1 MLMAFVAI
9 LTGFISLVWSA
20 NRFVEGAAVTS
31 KYSGMPP
38 LLIGMVVV
46 GFGTSAPEMIVSAI
60 AAFDDN
66 PDLALGNALGSNIV
80 NIGLILGVTALI
92 SPIIV
97 NSDIIRKE
105 LPIFLGV
112 GVIAGAFF
120 WDGAL
125 EAVESMLL
133 LFTFFILIGWTIV
146 VALKSQGDS
155 LEKELLQDMNQQTMS
170 LGRAI
175 MWLLVGLMLL
185 IISSRVLVWGA
196 VSMAESMG
204 VSDLIIGLT
213 IVALGTSLPELA
225 ASVIAAR
232 KGEHDLA
239 IGNVIGSNMFNV
251 LAVVGIAGV
260 ISPMSQIA
268 PDVIT
273 RDWIVMMLM
282 TGILLVM
289 AYGVKGQG
297 RINRM
302 EGGLLLV
309 SFVAYNLWL
318 VLSVMA

>member
-1 MLMAFVAI
+1 MLMAFIAI

-125 EAVESMLL
+125 EAVEAMLL
-133 LFTFFILIGWTIV
+133 LFIFFILIGWTIV

-185 IISSRVLVWGA
+185 IISSRVLV
-196 VSMAESMG
+196 
-204 VSDLIIGLT
+204 
-213 IVALGTSLPELA
+213 
-225 ASVIAAR
+225 
-232 KGEHDLA
+232 
-239 IGNVIGSNMFNV
+239 
-251 LAVVGIAGV
+251 
-260 ISPMSQIA
+260 
-268 PDVIT
+268 
-273 RDWIVMMLM
+273 
-282 TGILLVM
+282 
-289 AYGVKGQG
+289 
-297 RINRM
+297 
-302 EGGLLLV
+302 
-309 SFVAYNLWL
+309 
-318 VLSVMA
+318 